1 MGLISRVAES
11 KDEMS
16 RYQKQYI
23 LELNSA
29 LDSLDNC
36 SSSYDLLAV
45 LVSWLSSNDHIINE
59 FKKLG
64 YDFSKYLIMDAK
76 DYPVEKSLLNGE
88 EIIYFRNNI
97 RRKIASGYFRF
108 TYFVQYLRDTLEH
121 LFIEHIEKTCP
132 SCEWV
137 EMQILEEQDTHQVVY
152 MCTQCGAAF
161 YANNSRFTAEKSLM
175 IPMKAKRSTMPA

>member
-59 FKKLG
+59 F
-64 YDFSKYLIMDAK
+64 
-76 DYPVEKSLLNGE
+76 
-88 EIIYFRNNI
+88 
-97 RRKIASGYFRF
+97 
-108 TYFVQYLRDTLEH
+108 
-121 LFIEHIEKTCP
+121 
-132 SCEWV
+132 
-137 EMQILEEQDTHQVVY
+137 
-152 MCTQCGAAF
+152 
-161 YANNSRFTAEKSLM
+161 
-175 IPMKAKRSTMPA
+175 